1 MFTIAKVSLVAYV
14 VRKNDSFTRADAN
27 DHDQIFGPT

>member
-1 MFTIAKVSLVAYV
+1 MFTIAKVSLVGKKA
-14 VRKNDSFTRADAN
+14 SFTRADAN